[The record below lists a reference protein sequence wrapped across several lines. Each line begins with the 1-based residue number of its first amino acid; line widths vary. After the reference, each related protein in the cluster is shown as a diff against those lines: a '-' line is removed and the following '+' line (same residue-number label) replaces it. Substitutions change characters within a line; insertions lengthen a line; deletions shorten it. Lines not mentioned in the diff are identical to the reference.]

1 MGFLE
6 YAWKI
11 SAQKDRQKTRILANL
26 QLRQPIL
33 SRDETGFN
41 ISLPIPALQE
51 DATVSFL
58 GYRFPADNVGKAKV
72 GRLFRACVLHLTTHT
87 LMPTCDNKKGQPEFG
102 HVFADYFAEATVKD
116 VYVNACISARFPD
129 KLPDLAFANSLAF
142 ARIKSAERILN
153 PATRIMATLLERIN
167 IGITKGKLCPEE
179 ENAVTQLATKS
190 NSLKEKIME
199 SLANG
204 EIKIDEVLAETAKD
218 ITQILE
224 SHGPILEASS
234 LPHTEQNGPCSI
246 FPQCDMPPETEIEKI
261 FNKSLET
268 LSGTIPSEESIESCW
283 RKEADAEAVQAFDTW
298 HHQKAREDRILEELK
313 EYTERTRFKS
323 ISFPDED
330 YTQYL
335 RAKLLLSG
343 GSRRLLDSLRI
354 AQDALDEDP
363 GKEMGQLDLN
373 AVIQMIASRKP
384 GTDVFMQDEYLSR
397 SFAWGILFDVSASMK
412 IKSDFGQ
419 AIVICVAEATKEL
432 LQDTGAW
439 ALFAFSDRFYILKDR
454 SEAYSEKVRARIG
467 GLKFDGLTYMPDAI
481 QVAGKILLNRID
493 EQRFLIV
500 ISDGWPY
507 GYSNMPIALQENIR
521 ALQQRGVIVIGLGVQ
536 TERMKNFFKASSSV
550 YDQKDLVKKFAK
562 VYANASTTA
571 LET

>member
-1 MGFLE
+1 M
-6 YAWKI
+6 
-11 SAQKDRQKTRILANL
+11 
-26 QLRQPIL
+26 
-33 SRDETGFN
+33 
-41 ISLPIPALQE
+41 
-51 DATVSFL
+51 
-58 GYRFPADNVGKAKV
+58 
-72 GRLFRACVLHLTTHT
+72 
-87 LMPTCDNKKGQPEFG
+87 
-102 HVFADYFAEATVKD
+102 
-116 VYVNACISARFPD
+116 
-129 KLPDLAFANSLAF
+129 
-142 ARIKSAERILN
+142 
-153 PATRIMATLLERIN
+153 
-167 IGITKGKLCPEE
+167 
-179 ENAVTQLATKS
+179 
-190 NSLKEKIME
+190 
-199 SLANG
+199 
-204 EIKIDEVLAETAKD
+204 
-218 ITQILE
+218 
-224 SHGPILEASS
+224 
-234 LPHTEQNGPCSI
+234 
-246 FPQCDMPPETEIEKI
+246 
-261 FNKSLET
+261 
-268 LSGTIPSEESIESCW
+268 
-283 RKEADAEAVQAFDTW
+283 
-298 HHQKAREDRILEELK
+298 
-313 EYTERTRFKS
+313 
-323 ISFPDED
+323 
-330 YTQYL
+330 
-335 RAKLLLSG
+335 LLSG

-439 ALFAFSDRFYILKDR
+439 ALFAFSDRFYILKDP

-507 GYSNMPIALQENIR
+507 GYSNMPIALQESIS